1 MIGCGSACCI
11 VPAARLFAWFPAH
24 KQNFPATLGNIRLLG
39 ALTTPTKL
47 ESLTFFLGKKKKDK
61 GRPLMF
67 EPNVLDCAYTAVHPL
82 GIKNSS
88 KIVFCFGSVLISQH
102 KQAAL
107 SSFKM
112 GEAVYY

>member
-1 MIGCGSACCI
+1 
-11 VPAARLFAWFPAH
+11 
-24 KQNFPATLGNIRLLG
+24 
-39 ALTTPTKL
+39 
-47 ESLTFFLGKKKKDK
+47 
-61 GRPLMF
+61 MF

-112 GEAVYY
+112 GEAVYYWNLNEGLHAGILIQFMFI